1 MNETKSS
8 DEKFTPQA
16 GVFFVD
22 ISVFVLIV
30 KKTGGQM
37 KDFKEYSKEEQL
49 KIMHL
54 VCMEMYAENEDLK
67 HELEKA
73 NTFIQDYPRRRN
85 ILLLVAI
92 FTFVC
97 GFLLRMLT

>member
-1 MNETKSS
+1 
-8 DEKFTPQA
+8 
-16 GVFFVD
+16 
-22 ISVFVLIV
+22 
-30 KKTGGQM
+30 M

-49 KIMHL
+49 KIMYL
-54 VCMEMYAENEDLK
+54 VCMEMYAENDDLK
-67 HELEKA
+67 LELAKA
-73 NTFIQDYPRRRN
+73 NMLIQDYPRRRN

>member
-1 MNETKSS
+1 MNETKSY
-8 DEKFTPQA
+8 DETFTPQA
-16 GVFFVD
+16 GVFVVD

-30 KKTGGQM
+30 VKTGGEM

-49 KIMHL
+49 KIMYL
-54 VCMEMYAENEDLK
+54 VCMEMYAENDDLK
-67 HELEKA
+67 LELAKA
-73 NTFIQDYPRRRN
+73 NMLIQDYPRRRN

>member
-1 MNETKSS
+1 MNATKSY
-8 DEKFTPQA
+8 DETFTPQA
-16 GVFFVD
+16 GVFVVD

-30 KKTGGQM
+30 VKTGGEM

-49 KIMHL
+49 KIMYL
-54 VCMEMYAENEDLK
+54 VCMEMYAENDDLK
-67 HELEKA
+67 LELAKA
-73 NTFIQDYPRRRN
+73 NMLIQDYPRRRN